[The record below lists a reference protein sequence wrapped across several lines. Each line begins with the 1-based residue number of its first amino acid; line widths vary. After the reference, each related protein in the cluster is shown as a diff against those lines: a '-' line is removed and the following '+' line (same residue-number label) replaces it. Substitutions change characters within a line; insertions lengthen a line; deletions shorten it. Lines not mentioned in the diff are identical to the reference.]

1 MTSEQPSG
9 QERRRHPRVPVT
21 VKGRFLAPDGTE
33 HPCAIRDMSLSG
45 IALICDTPINL
56 GSHLIIYLDD
66 FGRFEGDVVRTF
78 DGGFA
83 IETALSGP
91 RRERVA
97 DRLAAYAKGDKGVGA
112 RAFQRYAPADAGIE
126 EHSVLTLPDGRTAPC
141 RIVDMSLGGA
151 NVGTE
156 LRAPIGTHV
165 SIGRMKGRV
174 VRHTEEG
181 IAIAFTEIPE
191 KASALSR
198 PFG

>member
-1 MTSEQPSG
+1 MTTDKPTG
-9 QERRRHPRVPVT
+9 QERRSSPRVPLT
-21 VKGRFLAPDGTE
+21 VKGRFLAPDGSE
-33 HPCAIRDMSLSG
+33 HACAIRDMSLSG
-45 IALICDTPINL
+45 IALMCDAPVAI
-56 GSHLIIYLDD
+56 GAHLIVYLDD

-83 IETALSGP
+83 IETTLSGP

-97 DRLAAYAKGDKGVGA
+97 ERLAAYAKGEKGISA
-112 RAFQRYAPADAGIE
+112 RAFARYAPAEAGIE
-126 EHSVLTLPDGRTAPC
+126 ESSVLTLQDGHTAPC

-151 NVGTE
+151 NVATE
-156 LRAPIGTHV
+156 LRAPIGANV

-181 IAIAFTEIPE
+181 IAIAFTDISER
-191 KASALSR
+191 ASALSR